1 MNNVVTE
8 IAFSLVCG
16 GIGGSIAGSLVR
28 KADFGPMGNTLIGVI
43 GGGITLLL
51 LNVTGLLVVP
61 ATLSGTLLGI
71 LGGACGSMIGGA
83 ALLAIVGLIKN
94 AVVHKTA

>member
-1 MNNVVTE
+1 MENVVTE
-8 IAFSLVCG
+8 IAISMVCG
-16 GIGGSIAGSLVR
+16 SVGGSIAGSLL
-28 KADFGPMGNTLIGVI
+28 KKSDFGPVGSTLIGVI

-51 LNVTGLLVVP
+51 LNVTGLLLMP

-71 LGGACGSMIGGA
+71 LGDACGSVLGGGI
-83 ALLAIVGLIKN
+83 LLAILGLIKN